1 MVSKISDTKEEDI
14 MTILRD
20 RYSSFPFHSSIPSP
34 KELGKVLSEA
44 LKKRPDLDSPG
55 VRIMTLSVIL
65 KHRRL
70 QRRIRITGVPPKIS
84 KMTHVV
90 TRYKHLS
97 SVWGIA
103 VSLMARNK

>member
-1 MVSKISDTKEEDI
+1 

-44 LKKRPDLDSPG
+44 LKKRPVSFLRALFQSLKDLDSPG